1 MTTTKDPELNILPTP
16 NLSAFTF
23 LHMRLGQGMVTCA
36 IRWCPEDRNVIEVGV
51 SFCSPK
57 DQFVKRKG
65 RDIAESR
72 LLKYGR
78 RNKFSLVPDPEIRI
92 KSQVHDLIRETVETR
107 PGFRPENMLMVEF
120 PGWASRV

>member
-1 MTTTKDPELNILPTP
+1 MKRDPELNILP
-16 NLSAFTF
+16 NLNAYTF

-36 IRWCPEDRNVIEVGV
+36 IRWSPDDEEELEVGV

-78 RNKFSLVPDPEIRI
+78 RNKFAFIPDPEFRI
-92 KSQVHDLIRETVETR
+92 KSQVHDLIREAAETR
-107 PGFRPENMLMVEF
+107 PGFRAENMLMVEF
-120 PGWASRV
+120 PGWVNR